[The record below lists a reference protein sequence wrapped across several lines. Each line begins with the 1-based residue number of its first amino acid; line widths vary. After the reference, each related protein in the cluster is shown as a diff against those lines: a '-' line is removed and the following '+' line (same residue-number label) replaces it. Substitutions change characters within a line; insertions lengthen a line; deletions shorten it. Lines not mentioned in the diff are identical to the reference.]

1 MGASQSSKEM
11 VKGFGEAMIFATII
25 AFVYATYAE
34 KRLLDMPTFRFA
46 IFPMWN
52 MWLLGY
58 LLDWAVP
65 DLMDLSKNKWV
76 RRAIVGIGLLFYV
89 FMLYSAIKYMR
100 DNRTVFINQNA
111 KYYHTDLSCEDLDKD
126 QEIIKDRQVEF
137 EKYDKE
143 PCITCQDD
151 EAEDKD

>member
-1 MGASQSSKEM
+1 MGASQRGKEM
-11 VKGFGEAMIFATII
+11 VKGFGEMMIFVTII
-25 AFVYATYAE
+25 AFIYATYAE
-34 KRLLDMPTFRFA
+34 KRLPDMPTFSFG

-52 MWLLGY
+52 IWLLGY

-76 RRAIVGIGLLFYV
+76 RRAIVGIGLFFYV
-89 FMLYSAIKYMR
+89 FMVYSAIKYMH
-100 DNRTVFINQNA
+100 DNRTAFINQNA
-111 KYYHTDLSCEDLDKD
+111 KYYHTNLSCEDLDKD

-137 EKYDKE
+137 ERYDKE

-151 EAEDKD
+151 EVEDKD

>member
-1 MGASQSSKEM
+1 MGASQSGKEM
-11 VKGFGEAMIFATII
+11 VKGFGEMMIFATII
-25 AFVYATYAE
+25 AFIYATYAE
-34 KRLLDMPTFRFA
+34 KRLLDMPTFRFG

-65 DLMDLSKNKWV
+65 DLMDLSNNKWV
-76 RRAIVGIGLLFYV
+76 RRAIVGIGLFFYA

-100 DNRTVFINQNA
+100 DNRTAFINPNA
-111 KYYHTDLSCEDLDKD
+111 KYYHIDLSCEDLDED
-126 QEIIKDRQVEF
+126 QVIIKDRQVEF

-143 PCITCQDD
+143 PCICC
-151 EAEDKD
+151 EDNESEN